1 MILRYAALA
10 LLTGLHLPT
19 AAQPPRKDGN
29 WEITMQIAVDGAPP
43 TQPPRITTQCI
54 TPEEADA
61 DRKSLPEGIGV
72 PDKCSSSDY
81 KAEGNKVSWSFK
93 CDLPNPISGTGEI
106 VYADESSY
114 AGVITFMRHSKT
126 MTISYSGK
134 RLGDCT
140 K

>member
-10 LLTGLHLPT
+10 LLFGAHLPT
-19 AAQPPRKDGN
+19 ATPTPRKDGN
-29 WEITMQIAVDGAPP
+29 WEITMQIAVDGAAPKL
-43 TQPPRITTQCI
+43 PPRITTQCI
-54 TPEEADA
+54 TPEEAA
-61 DRKSLPEGIGV
+61 DQKALPQGVSV

-81 KAEGNKVSWSFK
+81 KVDGNKVSWAFK
-93 CDLPNPISGTGEI
+93 CDHPNPISGTGEI

-114 AGVITFMRHSKT
+114 TGVITFVRDTKT
-126 MTISYSGK
+126 MTITYSGR